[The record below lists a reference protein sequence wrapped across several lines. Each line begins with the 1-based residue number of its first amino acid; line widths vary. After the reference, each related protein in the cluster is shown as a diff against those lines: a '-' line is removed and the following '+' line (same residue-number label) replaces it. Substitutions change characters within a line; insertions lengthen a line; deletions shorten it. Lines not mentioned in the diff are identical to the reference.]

1 MNTRTIELLRHLSE
15 QQKKKLLNVCVE
27 IEAQLRHC
35 KTPYGIQ
42 RLQALYRQKKEIIM
56 GGGE

>member
-1 MNTRTIELLRHLSE
+1 LNTRTIELLRHLSE

-35 KTPYGIQ
+35 KTRYDIC